1 MDMGGG
7 MECNLPNIR
16 GACCDM
22 SRLGTSC
29 AGDQTCMQ
37 NGMAAFPPAEQQWFQ
52 ANAGPSACP
61 GMAAIQADPASM
73 MSHCT
78 MNGQPIPSGPPPGSE
93 HVFAAISLVSDPIDW
108 AATSDCHMDMGG
120 GMECNLPNIRRA
132 CCDMSQL
139 GPSCGSD
146 QTCMMNG
153 MAAFPPA
160 EQQWFQANAGPSACP
175 GMGAAIQVSQCTM
188 NGQPIPSGPPPGSE
202 HVFAALSLVSDP
214 IDWTATS
221 HCHLDVGEGRECNL
235 PNIRRACCD
244 FSQLGASCRGDQT
257 CMQNG
262 MAAFPPAELQWFQA
276 NQDSSALP
284 GLVALQSDPVT
295 MMTHCTSGD
304 VFAALSLVSGPID
317 GHLAIVTAQQS
328 QPEVQSSVVPGVLG
342 FAIGA
347 AVVTSVVA
355 MKKKRASGD
364 MYTPLT
370 ESA

>member
-1 MDMGGG
+1 

-16 GACCDM
+16 RACCDM
-22 SRLGTSC
+22 SQLGPSC
-29 AGDQTCMQ
+29 GSDQTCMM
-37 NGMAAFPPAEQQWFQ
+37 NGMAAFPSAEQQWFQ

-61 GMAAIQADPASM
+61 GMGAAIQVSQ
-73 MSHCT
+73 CT
-78 MNGQPIPSGPPPGSE
+78 MNGQPIPSGPPPGSD
-93 HVFAAISLVSDPIDW
+93 HVFAALSLVSDPIDW

-160 EQQWFQANAGPSACP
+160 EQQWFQANAGPSDRLGRNPGCP
-175 GMGAAIQVSQCTM
+175 GMAAIQADGASQLAPFCTM
-188 NGQPIPSGPPPGSE
+188 NGQP
-202 HVFAALSLVSDP
+202 ALSLVSDP
-214 IDWTATS
+214 IDWAATS

-276 NQDSSALP
+276 NQDSSACP

>member
-1 MDMGGG
+1 

-22 SRLGTSC
+22 SQLGPSC
-29 AGDQTCMQ
+29 GSDQTCMQ
-37 NGMAAFPPAEQQWFQ
+37 NGMAAFPPAELQWFQ

-73 MSHCT
+73 MAH
-78 MNGQPIPSGPPPGSE
+78 
-93 HVFAAISLVSDPIDW
+93 
-108 AATSDCHMDMGG
+108 
-120 GMECNLPNIRRA
+120 
-132 CCDMSQL
+132 
-139 GPSCGSD
+139 
-146 QTCMMNG
+146 
-153 MAAFPPA
+153 
-160 EQQWFQANAGPSACP
+160 
-175 GMGAAIQVSQCTM
+175 CTM

-214 IDWTATS
+214 IDWAATS
-221 HCHLDVGEGRECNL
+221 HCHLDVGEGRECNF

-244 FSQLGASCRGDQT
+244 FMRQQAQGV
-257 CMQNG
+257 
-262 MAAFPPAELQWFQA
+262 PPAELQWLQA
-276 NQDSSALP
+276 NAGPPACP

-295 MMTHCTSGD
+295 MTHCTTTGQLEH

-355 MKKKRASGD
+355 MKKKRASG
-364 MYTPLT
+364 
-370 ESA
+370 